1 MKKTINTIN
10 CIIAIA
16 FATAFTACSKEM
28 THPVSN
34 ANSSYSTGSA
44 LHPGNTVAVTKGHI
58 GWIGSNPDSTKTTT
72 QP

>member
-1 MKKTINTIN
+1 MKKSIITIN

-16 FATAFTACSKEM
+16 VATAFTACSKEM

-44 LHPGNTVAVTKGHI
+44 SHLGNTVAATKSHI
-58 GWIGSNPDSTKTTT
+58 GWIGSNPDSTKVTT

>member
-1 MKKTINTIN
+1 MKKTFNTIN

-16 FATAFTACSKEM
+16 AVTAFTACSKEM

-44 LHPGNTVAVTKGHI
+44 SHLGNTVATTKGHI

>member
-1 MKKTINTIN
+1 MRKSIITIN

-16 FATAFTACSKEM
+16 VATAFTACSKEM
-28 THPVSN
+28 THPVSIV
-34 ANSSYSTGSA
+34 NSSYSTGSA
-44 LHPGNTVAVTKGHI
+44 SHLGNAIAVSKGHI